1 MFNLSSSLIIL
12 AILFATIFAAP
23 LNINM
28 GAYSPAMVVGDGAF
42 SFSNSDTATKLINSL
57 EGAAVD
63 GSDANG
69 ANANGAADGANNPVQ
84 AGVVPAAAP
93 SGLEGIGRNVVPVD
107 ENN

>member
-42 SFSNSDTATKLINSL
+42 SFSSSDTATKLINSL

-69 ANANGAADGANNPVQ
+69 ANGAADGANNPVQ
-84 AGVVPAAAP
+84 AGVVPAAAAP

>member
-63 GSDANG
+63 GS
-69 ANANGAADGANNPVQ
+69 NANGAADGANIPVQ

-93 SGLEGIGRNVVPVD
+93 SGLEGIGRK
-107 ENN
+107 